1 MMKIEP
7 SKKCSLLFTFTL
19 AVLLTLALAACDYGG
34 TNPGGHT
41 QAEIAR
47 AEKQGP
53 PPPPKPASQEVS
65 ADTGNYNGQQL
76 YAQYC
81 GVCHNEGK
89 SAPSL
94 VGVFERRDLPSGAP
108 ANDARVK
115 DTIKMGRAM
124 MPAFGNVLN
133 DGQVNAIISYLHTM

>member
-1 MMKIEP
+1 MRT
-7 SKKCSLLFTFTL
+7 LFVIL
-19 AVLLTLALAACDYGG
+19 PLTLALTACNYGG

-41 QAEIAR
+41 PEEISR
-47 AEKQGP
+47 AERQP
-53 PPPPKPASQEVS
+53 PPVVTKAAPATPS
-65 ADTGNYNGQQL
+65 AGGSNDGQQL
-76 YAQYC
+76 YSQYC

-94 VGVFERRDLPSGAP
+94 AGVFQRRELPSGTP

-124 MPAFGNVLN
+124 MPAFNGVLN
-133 DGQVNAIISYLHTM
+133 DGQVDAIVSYLHTM